1 MHANRENARP
11 RLRQLVTNLTQ
22 AQLSVIFII
31 TAACSMYGINLYRP
45 MLARRLEVIMP
56 AKGKKFVSVKP
67 ILSHFVFVDFGKASV
82 KDLVYKF
89 FQRGTR
95 QMISPPG
102 MVYERVCA

>member
-11 RLRQLVTNLTQ
+11 RQLVANLTQ
-22 AQLSVIFII
+22 AQLSIII